1 MKTQALSEVNRA
13 LHQTVALVLAGGQGE
28 RLYPLTRD
36 RAKPAVPFGGIYRIL
51 DFTLSNCLNSGLR
64 KMHVLTQY
72 KSHSLARHLKLAWSH
87 LPSEMGEYVEL
98 VPPQQRTA
106 DRWYEGTADAVFQNI
121 YLLERERPRY
131 VVILGGDHIYKM
143 DYSAMLAAHIENGA
157 DLTIACT
164 EVPRAEATRFGV
176 MGVDDQWRIQRFR
189 EKPEDPDPL
198 PTNPELA
205 LASMGIY
212 VFNTDRLVREVI
224 ENAKQ
229 ESSHDFGK
237 NIIPRMLATE
247 RKVYAFPFRDRN
259 SDSGQYW
266 RDIGTLDSYFDATMD
281 LVAVSPIFNLY
292 DPEWPIRT
300 YQPQAPPAKTVFHG
314 GERQGEVLDS
324 LISNGCIVSGG
335 RVVHSVLSPRVFVHS
350 WAQVEDCVIFDDVEI
365 GRHAQVRRAII
376 DKDVTIPPGEVIGY
390 DLEKDRQRFTVTEN
404 GVVVIPKGMVINE
417 EG

>member
-1 MKTQALSEVNRA
+1 MNTQLLSEVNHA

-36 RAKPAVPFGGIYRIL
+36 RAKPAVPFGGIYRLL

-87 LPSEMGEYVEL
+87 LPNEMGEYVEL

-143 DYSAMLAAHIENGA
+143 DYSEMLAAHIENGA

-164 EVPRAEATRFGV
+164 EVPRAEASRFGV
-176 MGVDDQWRIQRFR
+176 MGVDDQWRIRRFR
-189 EKPEDPDPL
+189 EKPEDPDSL
-198 PTNPELA
+198 PGNPELA

-212 VFNTDRLVREVI
+212 IFNTDRLVREVI

-259 SDSGQYW
+259 SHSGKYW

-281 LVAVSPIFNLY
+281 LVSVSPVFNLY
-292 DPEWPIRT
+292 DTEWPIRT

-324 LISNGCIVSGG
+324 LIGNGCIVSGG

-350 WAQVEDCVIFDDVEI
+350 WAQVEDCVIFDNVEI
-365 GRHAQVRRAII
+365 GRHTKIRRAII
-376 DKDVTIPPGEVIGY
+376 DKDVKIPPGEVIGY
-390 DLEKDRQRFTVTEN
+390 DLEKDRQRFTVTDN
-404 GVVVIPKGMVINE
+404 GIVVIPKGMVINE
-417 EG
+417 